1 MRTLNICMLTND
13 FPPVCG
19 GGGYHT
25 LYLSLKLIKLG
36 HKVTVITRGTPGN
49 TTYELYQG
57 VPVYRAR
64 YLKLYPFQSQIFG
77 LFAHRI
83 FKKIEPDFDILVL
96 NGPIIPYFGTSIP
109 TIIIE
114 HVTARKFIDNLAP
127 GSMFSIIFKLF
138 SKFYINT
145 DVNALKKAGK
155 IVTVSK
161 ACAEDI
167 RTLYKLNDI
176 TTIPNGVD
184 TSLFTPNIG
193 ATDTQDKIILFV
205 GIFGPIKGLFDLVQ
219 SAKYVTRSHPGTRF
233 VLAGKGP
240 LEKDLKALVHD
251 LGLQNYFEFVGYLQ
265 RDELIAK
272 YQIATICVLPSW
284 YEGMPTT
291 LLEGMSCG
299 IPIVATRVGGS
310 SEVVIDGKTGLLV
323 PKKNPELLAGA
334 IVKLLDAPNL
344 RNAMSVNARNIAIE
358 SFDWNKIAQKFENV
372 MYSMLN
378 NS

>member
-1 MRTLNICMLTND
+1 M
-13 FPPVCG
+13 
-19 GGGYHT
+19 
-25 LYLSLKLIKLG
+25 
-36 HKVTVITRGTPGN
+36 
-49 TTYELYQG
+49 
-57 VPVYRAR
+57 
-64 YLKLYPFQSQIFG
+64 
-77 LFAHRI
+77 
-83 FKKIEPDFDILVL
+83 
-96 NGPIIPYFGTSIP
+96 
-109 TIIIE
+109 
-114 HVTARKFIDNLAP
+114 
-127 GSMFSIIFKLF
+127 
-138 SKFYINT
+138 
-145 DVNALKKAGK
+145 
-155 IVTVSK
+155 
-161 ACAEDI
+161 
-167 RTLYKLNDI
+167 
-176 TTIPNGVD
+176 
-184 TSLFTPNIG
+184 
-193 ATDTQDKIILFV
+193 
-205 GIFGPIKGLFDLVQ
+205 Q
-219 SAKYVTRSHPGTRF
+219 SAKYVTRSHPETRF